1 MRSGTLASLST
12 VAMVAAS
19 ALALVCLSVAVP
31 EPPGRIAA
39 SEPAAP
45 AAPVA
50 DAAPSLFVASG
61 GLVPDAGPLTE
72 SEAGQASTHAVVA
85 ATQLGTH

>member
-12 VAMVAAS
+12 VAVVAAS
-19 ALALVCLSVAVP
+19 ALALVCLSAAVP

-39 SEPAAP
+39 SEAP
-45 AAPVA
+45 APVV
-50 DAAPSLFVASG
+50 DAVPSLFVASG
-61 GLVPDAGPLTE
+61 GLVPDALPP
-72 SEAGQASTHAVVA
+72 SEAASDDASTHAVVA

>member
-19 ALALVCLSVAVP
+19 ALALVCLSAPVP
-31 EPPGRIAA
+31 EPPGRIVA
-39 SEPAAP
+39 SET
-45 AAPVA
+45 AAPVV
-50 DAAPSLFVASG
+50 DAAPSQFIASG
-61 GLVPDAGPLTE
+61 GLVPDAAP
-72 SEAGQASTHAVVA
+72 SIEAGSGDSSTHAVVA